1 MSHFCWHSE
10 GMNILD
16 YGETLR
22 IIRAIVFLLDSFWAV
37 DIVCNYVVFEA
48 DPLIC
53 KVVSVNLKR
62 GQLLAQK
69 MLMAQTGDKS
79 SGKLRTFPFSSFQAL
94 CDNLN
99 TQWIVGFFPVVL
111 LGCVWFPPGLT
122 EI

>member
-1 MSHFCWHSE
+1 MSHFCCHSE

-22 IIRAIVFLLDSFWAV
+22 INRAIVFLLDSFWAM

-79 SGKLRTFPFSSFQAL
+79 SGKLRTFPFSSF
-94 CDNLN
+94 
-99 TQWIVGFFPVVL
+99 
-111 LGCVWFPPGLT
+111 
-122 EI
+122 

>member
-10 GMNILD
+10 WMNILD

-22 IIRAIVFLLDSFWAV
+22 INRAIVFLLDSFWAV

-53 KVVSVNLKR
+53 KAVLVNLKR

-79 SGKLRTFPFSSFQAL
+79 SGKLRTFPFSSF
-94 CDNLN
+94 
-99 TQWIVGFFPVVL
+99 
-111 LGCVWFPPGLT
+111 
-122 EI
+122 